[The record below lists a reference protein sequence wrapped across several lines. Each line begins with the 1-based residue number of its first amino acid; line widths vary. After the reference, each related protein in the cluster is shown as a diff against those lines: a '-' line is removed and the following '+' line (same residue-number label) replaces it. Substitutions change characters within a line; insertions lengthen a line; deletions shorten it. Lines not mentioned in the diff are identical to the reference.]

1 MINTL
6 SLSYEYIFL
15 NFSVHIQ
22 LPTFNEV
29 LAQLRPKEARHQYQ
43 ITQNYVHFQNP
54 KTSIRH
60 ALILGIK
67 KKCCKYNICTKDI
80 ISINL

>member
-6 SLSYEYIFL
+6 SLNYEYIFL
-15 NFSVHIQ
+15 NFNVHIQ

-29 LAQLRPKEARHQYQ
+29 SAQLRQKEARHQYQ
-43 ITQNYVHFQNP
+43 ITQIMFIFKIQKQLGY
-54 KTSIRH
+54 
-60 ALILGIK
+60 ALIMGIRK
-67 KKCCKYNICTKDI
+67 KWSKYNICTKDI